1 MADQDEQLA
10 DEIGPEP
17 SQTGGIR
24 QAAKQQV
31 TRQVAKEAAVAFGT
45 RIAAVLASP
54 ALPGLLVLLLILM
67 TLGAILMV
75 GFAICVSNGCMGTRA
90 FDANFDPATSAL
102 DRNHLADI
110 QCLDAESKQPAKNP
124 KSQGKP
130 ATDEDEP
137 LTAEC
142 VKAIQ
147 NWTAYLKKNNEALKT
162 KLTSTAEDQEAIKL
176 LDEVLAANT
185 AAAAVTTQTTKKQA
199 RTLRAELLEK
209 LKKANENE
217 RIKKLSAFSKNAQK
231 IVDYVTEQGAAFC
244 TQKDPTG
251 CSRQASAILEAA
263 FPGRNVRAGPRLGDR
278 ISGAPDTADLQKA
291 RNALSNGSIPL
302 WLIRGNGSGQHWII
316 VLRVD
321 DLNNVTYFDPA
332 DGEIHTDPSDVS
344 SIHTYFFGSPTNDA
358 LRGNQDER
366 GYIFTP

>member
-17 SQTGGIR
+17 SQPGGVR
-24 QAAKQQV
+24 QAAKQATV
-31 TRQVAKEAAVAFGT
+31 VLGA
-45 RIAAVLASP
+45 RISTALASP

-217 RIKKLSAFSKNAQK
+217 RIKKLSAFSPNAQK

-244 TQKDPTG
+244 TQKDESG
-251 CSRQASAILEAA
+251 CSRQASAILEAV
-263 FPGRNVRAGPRLGDR
+263 FPGRDVRAGPSLGER
-278 ISGAPDTADLQKA
+278 ISGAPDTTDLQKV

-302 WLIRGNGSGQHWII
+302 WLIRGNHSGEHWII
-316 VLRVD
+316 VLKVD
-321 DLNNVTYFDPA
+321 SADTITYFDPA
-332 DGEIHTDPSDVS
+332 DGTIHSDPSNAPSV
-344 SIHTYFFGSPTNDA
+344 HTYYFGSPTQEVINKK
-358 LRGNQDER
+358 RNRDER
-366 GYIFTP
+366 GYVFQP